1 MRYNQFSYI
10 PTSLERA
17 AEELKELGFDLD
29 LQKTAKANLESFLR
43 KLFFHYPDSDYP
55 LSHLI
60 AKNDMDALSF
70 FLIRARVIQRG
81 F

>member
-29 LQKTAKANLESFLR
+29 LQKNCQS
-43 KLFFHYPDSDYP
+43 
-55 LSHLI
+55 
-60 AKNDMDALSF
+60 
-70 FLIRARVIQRG
+70 
-81 F
+81 

>member
-29 LQKTAKANLESFLR
+29 LQKTAKANLESF
-43 KLFFHYPDSDYP
+43 YVNS
-55 LSHLI
+55 SSTTLI
-60 AKNDMDALSF
+60 
-70 FLIRARVIQRG
+70 VIIL
-81 F
+81 